1 MNLKKGMNE
10 MMNNMK
16 NDTYI
21 RNGKSYDFSF
31 KTVLSAYDKL
41 TFVKTVVD
49 TLIDESG
56 YDVIVKDLIFDFAIV
71 KVFSDIDTS
80 FINVRDD
87 DGNDINPIIPIE
99 QFLEETDVVD
109 IIKENIDVGLLG
121 ELNKAVDLNV
131 QYLTGIHQNPLNE
144 ALASLLS
151 TLEKKI
157 NEVDLNS
164 MMGMAQKFA
173 GMTGELTPESII
185 NAYINSDIHKSN
197 LVEIE
202 EAKKQK
208 AKKKK

>member
-1 MNLKKGMNE
+1 MLKKGMSE

-16 NDTYI
+16 KDTYI
-21 RNGKSYDFSF
+21 HNGKSYGFSF

-80 FINVRDD
+80 FINVKDD
-87 DGNDINPIIPIE
+87 EGNVINPIIPIE

-131 QYLTGIHQNPLNE
+131 QYLTGICPNPLND
-144 ALASLLS
+144 ALTNLVNA
-151 TLEKKI
+151 LEKKVS
-157 NEVDLNS
+157 EVDLDS
-164 MMGMAQKFA
+164 MMNMAKMFT
-173 GMTGELTPESII
+173 GMTEELTPESIMK
-185 NAYINSDIHKSN
+185 AYMQSDVHKEN
-197 LVEIE
+197 LVEITKS
-202 EAKKQK
+202 KKPK
-208 AKKKK
+208 SKK